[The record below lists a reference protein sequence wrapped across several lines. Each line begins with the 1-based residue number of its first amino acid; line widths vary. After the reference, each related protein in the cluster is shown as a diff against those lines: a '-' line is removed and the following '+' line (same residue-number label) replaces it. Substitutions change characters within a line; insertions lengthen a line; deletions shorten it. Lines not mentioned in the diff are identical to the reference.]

1 MPFIP
6 VVSAFPGMAARSAC
20 ASSFSRLAQRSLT
33 LRPAHSRCH
42 QNLWPAI
49 RRLQSFRFLRDCS
62 GCFRLEQFAGWGFHP
77 LEKRR
82 LCTAHAIKR
91 PSKNRSI
98 AAVQFKTRSK
108 PAIYL
113 RLLCIS
119 AHQAVVLPTAG
130 PRFSGSSDAPP
141 PADNR
146 LVVMRDFFASAV
158 VQRMRPSRKPKI
170 ANCIAALHIR
180 VR

>member
-1 MPFIP
+1 MIDFDLEFI
-6 VVSAFPGMAARSAC
+6 GLHG
-20 ASSFSRLAQRSLT
+20 FSR
-33 LRPAHSRCH
+33 
-42 QNLWPAI
+42 
-49 RRLQSFRFLRDCS
+49 RLGGMMVGIHC
-62 GCFRLEQFAGWGFHP
+62 
-77 LEKRR
+77 
-82 LCTAHAIKR
+82 
-91 PSKNRSI
+91 
-98 AAVQFKTRSK
+98 
-108 PAIYL
+108 L

-119 AHQAVVLPTAG
+119 AHQAAVLPTAG